1 MKEITKR
8 MINVYN
14 IKNFDFMGY
23 KIYRPEELSYHHNII
38 ARRNGGPE
46 TIRNGAILVQHT
58 SHNYLHTIERY
69 DKEIFYRIASEMLD
83 ENIKG
88 CLDIY
93 NLRKKHKLT
102 LESLCYRN
110 GLEPSTLSRIEKGIV
125 EPKYL
130 TLLKIAEA
138 FSLKIDELLKF

>member
-1 MKEITKR
+1 MQE
-8 MINVYN
+8 NN
-14 IKNFDFMGY
+14 
-23 KIYRPEELSYHHNII
+23 EELLKLGKH
-38 ARRNGGPE
+38 
-46 TIRNGAILVQHT
+46 
-58 SHNYLHTIERY
+58 
-69 DKEIFYRIASEMLD
+69 
-83 ENIKG
+83 
-88 CLDIY
+88 IY
-93 NLRKKHKLT
+93 NLRKEHKLT

>member
-1 MKEITKR
+1 MHAC
-8 MINVYN
+8 
-14 IKNFDFMGY
+14 
-23 KIYRPEELSYHHNII
+23 KIYKDITSKIACMQENNKELLKLGKH
-38 ARRNGGPE
+38 
-46 TIRNGAILVQHT
+46 
-58 SHNYLHTIERY
+58 
-69 DKEIFYRIASEMLD
+69 
-83 ENIKG
+83 
-88 CLDIY
+88 IY